1 MTTEHYAMVIN
12 LMAER
17 IAQLEGLLRSARAFN
32 DFYEGEC
39 EKLEEELKSLK
50 PKRGRP
56 AKKRGP
62 GRPKGS
68 KNV

>member
-1 MTTEHYAMVIN
+1 MNPEMCLVIE

-17 IAQLEGLLRSARAFN
+17 ITQLEGLLRSARAFN
-32 DFYEGEC
+32 DFYEKEC
-39 EKLEEELKSLK
+39 ERLEEELKSLK

-56 AKKRGP
+56 AKKHGP

-68 KNV
+68 KND

>member
-1 MTTEHYAMVIN
+1 MNSETSRLIIE
-12 LMAER
+12 LMAKR
-17 IAQLEGLLRSARAFN
+17 ITQLEGLLRSARDFS
-32 DFYEGEC
+32 DFYEKEC